1 MDTLKSSQ
9 TVRVWPV
16 YTSVFPVL
24 FAVALLW
31 SGPGY
36 ANSVPRYMAAVKQEI
51 VRMGFP
57 LECRDSEGICT
68 IAATAP
74 QSETA
79 TEMTIPMP
87 IQIAVD
93 DTSSTIRML
102 ITSSYSASD
111 LSGEEAKRLLTLN
124 HQLMT
129 AKISLDGKTGT
140 LTLSSVVNT
149 DSNFD
154 RKTFRSVLKGFIQIS
169 RDLKNDI
176 FVQN

>member
-1 MDTLKSSQ
+1 MDTLKLSQ
-9 TVRVWPV
+9 MVRVWPA
-16 YTSVFPVL
+16 YTCGFSML
-24 FAVALLW
+24 FAVAFLW
-31 SGPGY
+31 SGSGY
-36 ANSVPRYMAAVKQEI
+36 ANSVPRYLAAVKQEI
-51 VRMGFP
+51 VRMDFP
-57 LECRDSEGICT
+57 LDCRDSEGICT

-74 QSETA
+74 QSET
-79 TEMTIPMP
+79 TSEMTIPMP

-93 DTSSTIRML
+93 DISSTIR
-102 ITSSYSASD
+102 IQISSNKSFDD

-129 AKISLDGKTGT
+129 AKISFDEKVGT

-169 RDLKNDI
+169 RDLKDDFLN
-176 FVQN
+176 QN

>member
-9 TVRVWPV
+9 TLKIIPA
-16 YTSVFPVL
+16 YVFGIPLL
-24 FAVALLW
+24 FAVAFLW
-31 SGPGY
+31 SGIGY

-51 VRMGFP
+51 VRMGLP

-68 IAATAP
+68 IAATDS
-74 QSETA
+74 QSENT
-79 TEMTIPMP
+79 TQMTIPMA
-87 IQIAVD
+87 IQISVD
-93 DTSSTIRML
+93 DISSTVRIQ
-102 ITSSYSASD
+102 ITSGHSID
-111 LSGEEAKRLLTLN
+111 NLSGEKAKQLLILN

-129 AKISLDGKTGT
+129 AKISFDGKTGT

-169 RDLKNDI
+169 RELKDDI